1 MKGYLKIVIGI
12 FVAVLIIIAVMF
24 GVVYVGDWFLKA
36 IGMSVTRAKEIL
48 FLFSDA
54 CCGLIMALGFGATTY
69 LFAPLCW
76 KEHKRR
82 KQEAEE
88 ERRAVEVITAGGKS
102 HERKD

>member
-1 MKGYLKIVIGI
+1 MKGPSKIIFSIIIGI
-12 FVAVLIIIAVMF
+12 LAVTLSVF
-24 GVVYVGDWFLKA
+24 GALYIGDWFLKA